1 MTTLKFTTGVRFQ
14 GKRYAVNAVV
24 NGFSKEETEVLV
36 SGGLAFVVG
45 LPSEAEVED
54 GAGDLDKPSVLLV
67 DEESLAKELDA
78 NWTLKELKTD
88 ALLHGVDLEKV
99 TSKEAAIK
107 KIIEEGKADAFLAML
122 EDE

>member
-14 GKRYAVNAVV
+14 GKRYTMNAVV

-36 SGGLAFVVG
+36 SKGLAFVVG
-45 LPSEAEVED
+45 LPSEAEDANVN
-54 GAGDLDKPSVLLV
+54 GALGKSSLPPV
-67 DEESLAKELDA
+67 DEESLVKELDA

-107 KIIEEGKADAFLAML
+107 KIIEEGKADAFLSML

>member
-14 GKRYAVNAVV
+14 GKRYTMNAVV

-36 SGGLAFVVG
+36 SKGLAFVVG
-45 LPSEAEVED
+45 LPSEAEDANVN
-54 GAGDLDKPSVLLV
+54 GALGKSSLPPA
-67 DEESLAKELDA
+67 DEESLVKELDA

-88 ALLHGVDLEKV
+88 ALLHGVDLEKL

-122 EDE
+122 EEE

>member
-1 MTTLKFTTGVRFQ
+1 MTKLKFTTGVRFQ
-14 GKRYAVNAVV
+14 GKRYPVNAVV
-24 NGFSKEETEVLV
+24 DGFSKEETEVIV

-45 LPSEAEVED
+45 LPNESEADD
-54 GAGDLDKPSVLLV
+54 GASDSGKSSASPV
-67 DEESLAKELDA
+67 DEEALAKELDA

-88 ALLHGVDLEKV
+88 ALLHEVDLDKV

-107 KIIEEGKADAFLAML
+107 KIIEERKADAFLAML